1 MIERRQ
7 INAMQSIRHDIDV
20 RVQMAHDERR
30 HVVEFANRSIA
41 QKVRRHI
48 EECTRI
54 IECEIEMFYSID
66 TGGCFDKGE

>member
-1 MIERRQ
+1 MTNRRHTT
-7 INAMQSIRHDIDV
+7 AMQSICHDIDV

-30 HVVEFANRSIA
+30 HVVEFANRSLA
-41 QKVRRHI
+41 QKTRRHI